1 MRLCRLAVPRGPSAL
16 VKARA
21 QFDKAKIME
30 AMAAELENL
39 ARQKMSEAREA
50 TKKAKK
56 DLADAT
62 IEAALAV

>member
-1 MRLCRLAVPRGPSAL
+1 M